1 MLGVGD
7 SAPSFSL
14 VGTDGTAVSTY
25 AFEDFLADGPA
36 LLAFFPF
43 AFSPACTEE
52 ICSLRDVEWFSIVDG
67 FSVVGVS
74 TDGPFALR
82 AFASEHDVDFPLLS
96 DGDGAVADA
105 LGVRAEEIEGVGNRV
120 NRSTFLVDESGTIR
134 HVIRLEDPYETPDL
148 TAIRDAAAD
157 LDAV

>member
-1 MLGVGD
+1 MLDVGD

-14 VGTDGTAVSTY
+14 VGTDGTEVGTY
-25 AFEDFLADGPA
+25 GLAEFVTDGPA

-67 FSVVGVS
+67 FSVVGIS

-82 AFASEHDVDFPLLS
+82 AFASEHHVDFPLLS
-96 DGDGAVADA
+96 DGDGAVAEA
-105 LGVRAEEIEGVGNRV
+105 YGVRADEIEGVGNRAA
-120 NRSTFLVDESGTIR
+120 RSTFLVDESGTVR
-134 HVIRLEDPYETPDL
+134 HATRTGDPYETPDL
-148 TAIRDAAAD
+148 TAIKDAAAD
-157 LDAV
+157 LGGV